1 MLEQSQ
7 LELSTRKGKQKSISL
22 LAGFAIQ
29 GLGLAGL
36 LLMSLMFTEVAPRLR
51 YATFLVG
58 PPPGPRRTPQTDTR
72 PRTERK
78 IPARFVP
85 KTDGL
90 QAPTVIPDRIAMV
103 NAPAPPQWDEM
114 TGSDRNLFVDGSTGT
129 DSDTFLN
136 FRVDHTPAQPPPPQP
151 IPVDVAQEPMRIG
164 GSVAAAKLIH
174 QAKPI
179 YPRLAIQ
186 VHIQGVVKLEAIINE
201 AGTIDD
207 LRVLSGHPLLIQ
219 AALDAVAQWRYQATL
234 LNGHPV
240 PVITTVEVN
249 FRLGG

>member
-7 LELSTRKGKQKSISL
+7 LELSTSKGKQKSISL

-58 PPPGPRRTPQTDTR
+58 PPPGPRRTPQTETR
-72 PRTERK
+72 PRTARK

-103 NAPAPPQWDEM
+103 NDPAPPQWDDM
-114 TGSDRNLFVDGSTGT
+114 TGSDSDQFVIGSNGPDGPILNLYVDQ
-129 DSDTFLN
+129 
-136 FRVDHTPAQPPPPQP
+136 TPVQPPPQP
-151 IPVDVAQEPMRIG
+151 EPLETPQAPMRIG

-186 VHIQGVVKLEAIINE
+186 ARIQGVVKLEAIINE
-201 AGTIDD
+201 DGAIDD

-234 LNGHPV
+234 LNGRPV
-240 PVITTVEVN
+240 AVITTVEVH